1 MRIGIYAYAGCSDEE
16 TVAFAKKVIETW
28 GEGEVMVVAP
38 TNTACFAALWRGR
51 DELGVDVVGSVFG
64 EEVYETLDLMVVW
77 GNDLFMATDWMDK
90 TRRGMANAGR
100 PVLVRRC
107 AEK

>member
-1 MRIGIYAYAGCSDEE
+1 M
-16 TVAFAKKVIETW
+16 VAFAKKGSEPG
-28 GEGEVMVVAP
+28 GEGEVMVVVP
-38 TNTACFAALWRGR
+38 TGTRCFTALRRGR

-77 GNDLFMATDWMDK
+77 GNDLFMATNWVNK
-90 TRRGMANAGR
+90 TRRSMANAGR

>member
-28 GEGEVMVVAP
+28 GEGEVMVVVP
-38 TNTACFAALWRGR
+38 TNTACFAALWRWR
-51 DELGVDVVGSVFG
+51 GVDVVGSVFG

>member
-1 MRIGIYAYAGCSDEE
+1 M
-16 TVAFAKKVIETW
+16 
-28 GEGEVMVVAP
+28 
-38 TNTACFAALWRGR
+38 
-51 DELGVDVVGSVFG
+51 GVDVVGSVFG